1 MKTFSSIAAVLAL
14 MLGVIACFCFATP
27 RADTSLAGLEQA
39 EQMKSVA
46 VAATQESIELTILE
60 QELIPNAPKVVI
72 TESNK
77 KQIVDIEIARL
88 LELQAA
94 SKASRGVSKQH

>member
-1 MKTFSSIAAVLAL
+1 MKTLTSIAAVLAL

-27 RADTSLAGLEQA
+27 RADTSQVGLEQA
-39 EQMKSVA
+39 EHMKPVGL
-46 VAATQESIELTILE
+46 AAAHESIELAILE

-72 TESNK
+72 TEFNK
-77 KQIVDIEIARL
+77 QQIVDIEIARL

-94 SKASRGVSKQH
+94 SKAIRGVSKQH